1 MYAIEF
7 HEDVQKDLKEL
18 GHSTAALVLKKL
30 QKISQNPLIGKELGN
45 KVNNNLVGFK
55 KVYVENKR
63 VWIVY
68 KIIDEKIEV
77 FVVAVGKRDDM
88 EVYKKAQDRIW
99 FFSFIVKFEII
110 TLKFTIYFKVW
121 WDFYDI

>member
-63 VWIVY
+63 VRIVY

-77 FVVAVGKRDDM
+77 FVVAVGRRDDM
-88 EVYKKAQDRIW
+88 EVYKKAQDRI
-99 FFSFIVKFEII
+99 
-110 TLKFTIYFKVW
+110 
-121 WDFYDI
+121 